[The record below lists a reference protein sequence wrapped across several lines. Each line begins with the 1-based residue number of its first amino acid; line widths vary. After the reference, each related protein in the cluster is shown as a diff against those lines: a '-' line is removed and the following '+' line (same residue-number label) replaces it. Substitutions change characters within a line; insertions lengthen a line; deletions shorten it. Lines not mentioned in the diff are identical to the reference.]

1 MILSFIRCRLSTPD
15 KNIVFDKELDFMA
28 HRVTDKLAVGSSESV
43 YLCSHGHIHIQ
54 YRDLNIAM
62 SKSDFVSFA
71 ETMSQALSEW
81 NKKIG
86 RASCRERV

>member
-1 MILSFIRCRLSTPD
+1 
-15 KNIVFDKELDFMA
+15 MA

-62 SKSDFVSFA
+62 SKNDFVGFA

-81 NKKIG
+81 NKIEEKTQKTLELPPG
-86 RASCRERV
+86 LSV